1 MRKAPKIMLITAAAL
16 IGTGTVLS
24 CGAWAVAGFDTA
36 RLSTV
41 NYDWHQTVSALED
54 EATSPHKSIVITS
67 EFENVL
73 LEPADGDAIELEYW
87 TGNCQS
93 VSVEDTD
100 GVLKIDVDSQ
110 PMEGVMIDLS
120 PAEAG
125 GVDDTTTVVRVP
137 ASFTGEIEVHSDSGD
152 VVATNVRGLAGLRA
166 SNSNGDVVAKNVSA
180 AKLDAINENGD
191 ISLGGA
197 AARKAQVV
205 NENGDI
211 MLVDMALQE
220 DLQCESVNGDVSA
233 QRLDIT
239 ASRIESVNGDVYLSY
254 LGAENS
260 YHIDAHTTQG
270 DIVAPRGADDAA
282 RSIGVTSSLGDIQ
295 INFTSN

>member
-54 EATSPHKSIVITS
+54 EATSPHKGIVITS

-137 ASFTGEIEVHSDSGD
+137 ASFAGEIEVHS
-152 VVATNVRGLAGLRA
+152 A
-166 SNSNGDVVAKNVSA
+166 
-180 AKLDAINENGD
+180 
-191 ISLGGA
+191 
-197 AARKAQVV
+197 
-205 NENGDI
+205 
-211 MLVDMALQE
+211 
-220 DLQCESVNGDVSA
+220 
-233 QRLDIT
+233 
-239 ASRIESVNGDVYLSY
+239 
-254 LGAENS
+254 
-260 YHIDAHTTQG
+260 
-270 DIVAPRGADDAA
+270 
-282 RSIGVTSSLGDIQ
+282 
-295 INFTSN
+295 

>member
-1 MRKAPKIMLITAAAL
+1 MRKAPRIILITAAAL

-36 RLSTV
+36 RFSTV

-137 ASFTGEIEVHSDSGD
+137 ASFTGEIEVCLLYTS
-152 VVATNVRGLAGLRA
+152 
-166 SNSNGDVVAKNVSA
+166 
-180 AKLDAINENGD
+180 
-191 ISLGGA
+191 
-197 AARKAQVV
+197 
-205 NENGDI
+205 
-211 MLVDMALQE
+211 
-220 DLQCESVNGDVSA
+220 
-233 QRLDIT
+233 
-239 ASRIESVNGDVYLSY
+239 
-254 LGAENS
+254 
-260 YHIDAHTTQG
+260 
-270 DIVAPRGADDAA
+270 DAA
-282 RSIGVTSSLGDIQ
+282 DE
-295 INFTSN
+295 